1 MHDLL
6 FKVLRI
12 EVGIFLVVLFDRR
25 QVSEQR
31 RLLLP
36 ISSFLGLQ
44 LSLES
49 LVLQIK
55 LFDKLLLCLEVAG
68 VLGQNQEFVVALLF
82 PLVSRD

>member
-1 MHDLL
+1 MDDLL

-36 ISSFLGLQ
+36 ISSSLGLQ

-49 LVLQIK
+49 FVLQSK
-55 LFDKLLLCLEVAG
+55 LFDELLLCLEVAG